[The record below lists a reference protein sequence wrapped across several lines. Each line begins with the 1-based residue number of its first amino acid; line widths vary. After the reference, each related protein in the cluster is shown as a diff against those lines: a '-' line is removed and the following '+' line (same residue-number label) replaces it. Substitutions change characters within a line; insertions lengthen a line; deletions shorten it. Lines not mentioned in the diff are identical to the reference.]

1 MDDPPAKA
9 KGGGANCQ
17 GARIM
22 SKERIVNEVSVKEG
36 TRNIYADLG
45 LADSEDM
52 LIKAQ
57 LVTKMAEI
65 IKKRGL
71 TQEQAAEILGLT
83 QPKVSRLLKGQFR
96 GISERRLLECLTRL
110 GRDVEIVVKA
120 APRNQDTGRVTV
132 HFA

>member
-1 MDDPPAKA
+1 M
-9 KGGGANCQ
+9 
-17 GARIM
+17 R
-22 SKERIVNEVSVKEG
+22 KERIVNGVSVMDG

-45 LADSEDM
+45 LADSEVM

-57 LVTKMAEI
+57 LVAKIAEI
-65 IKKRGL
+65 ITKQGL

-96 GISERRLLECLTRL
+96 GVSERRLLECLTRL

-120 APRNQDTGRVTV
+120 APRNSDTGRVTV

>member
-1 MDDPPAKA
+1 MR
-9 KGGGANCQ
+9 KG
-17 GARIM
+17 
-22 SKERIVNEVSVKEG
+22 RIVNEVSVQEG
-36 TRNIYADLG
+36 TRNIYADLE

-57 LVTKMAEI
+57 LVTKIADI

-71 TQEQAAEILGLT
+71 TQERAAEILGLT

-96 GISERRLLECLTRL
+96 GVSERRLLECLTRL

-120 APRNQDTGRVTV
+120 APRNTDTGRVTV

>member
-1 MDDPPAKA
+1 MD
-9 KGGGANCQ
+9 
-17 GARIM
+17 
-22 SKERIVNEVSVKEG
+22 G

-57 LVTKMAEI
+57 LVAKIAEI
-65 IKKRGL
+65 ITKRGL

-96 GISERRLLECLTRL
+96 GIWSGVCWN
-110 GRDVEIVVKA
+110 A
-120 APRNQDTGRVTV
+120 
-132 HFA
+132 

>member
-1 MDDPPAKA
+1 MKKA
-9 KGGGANCQ
+9 RQAN
-17 GARIM
+17 GVPVEA
-22 SKERIVNEVSVKEG
+22 G
-36 TRNIYADLG
+36 TGNVYADLHY
-45 LADSEDM
+45 ARSEEM

-57 LVTKMAEI
+57 LVSKLAEI

-71 TQEQAAEILGLT
+71 TQEQAAARLGLT

-96 GISERRLLECLTRL
+96 SISQRRLLECLTRL

-120 APRNQDTGRVTV
+120 SPRRRNTGRLTV